1 MLVPNERPAFLQRVR
16 ALMPFDPLWLLLL
29 AMAFVLYSTGVDRNP
44 PGFYLD
50 EASISYN
57 AYAISIDG
65 HDEHGVAWP
74 LFFQTWDASV
84 AVNPVYVYVL
94 AAVFKVFG
102 PSILA
107 ARLLSALAGFA
118 AAVLLGVAAGQALR
132 NRRVMWVVAVSALVT
147 PWLFE
152 VSRLVFEV
160 ALFPLVLVLSLL
172 MVGRVAAKPRWS
184 WWEIAT
190 LGVLLGLLTY
200 TYTIGRLLGPLLAF
214 GLLVLGSRSRAVSI
228 GATWLVFGL
237 TLVPALVFNL
247 SSAGALSARAG
258 LLGWIEPGM
267 SPFDIGSTFLGHV
280 LANLDPRSLFLLGDP
295 NIRHH
300 VPVMGSVLVGT
311 AVLAIVGLGTVA
323 YGRWRDGWSRYVV
336 YGLLVALVPASL
348 TIDNFHTLRLIAF
361 PVFGLL
367 LAGIGAHWLLE
378 RSSGHRVVLI
388 GLLVVTVT
396 QALIFQ
402 LGFWR
407 QGPDR
412 GYAFDAAFPAVF
424 DAALSTGASPIYLRD
439 QGNIP
444 GYIEAYWYGALR
456 GMDRASFVRLRPDEI
471 PPAGAVVLGT
481 NKACGL
487 CEVLL
492 EDGDYIAYRAGGSTA
507 AGLIPNGDFEAV
519 GTTELDAFGAPIFGW
534 SSSPDT
540 ALAAGGARSDTAH
553 LVLAHLNDNT
563 TTKQSTSS
571 TVALGDEGILQV
583 QGFVRA
589 GPANQSVGRATIA
602 LIELDVDRQFVT
614 WHTRTV
620 DLPVG
625 GDWQEVRIDPVDLDP
640 ATAFA
645 YVSCFLEPGGTPGDT
660 ATFDDIVVDP
670 AS

>member
-1 MLVPNERPAFLQRVR
+1 MGESSERPAVLHRLQSRMR
-16 ALMPFDPLWLLLL
+16 FDPAWLVLLVL
-29 AMAFVLYSTGVDRNP
+29 AFALYSTGVDRNP

-65 HDEHGVAWP
+65 RDEHGVAWP

-84 AVNPVYVYVL
+84 AVNPVYVYGL

-107 ARLLSALAGFA
+107 ARLFSALAGFA
-118 AAVLLGVAAGQALR
+118 AAVLLGVAAGQALG
-132 NRRVMWVVAVSALVT
+132 NRRVMWVVAGSALVT
-147 PWLFE
+147 PWLFQ

-160 ALFPLVLVLSLL
+160 ALFPLILVLSLL

-184 WWEIAT
+184 WWEIAS

-214 GLLVLGSRSRAVSI
+214 GLVVLGSRSRASSI

-237 TLVPALVFNL
+237 MLVPALVFNL
-247 SSAGALSARAG
+247 SSAGALGARAG

-267 SPFDIGSTFLGHV
+267 SPFEIGSTFVGHA
-280 LANLDPRSLFLLGDP
+280 LANVDPRSLFLVGDP

-311 AVLAIVGLGTVA
+311 AVLAIVGLGRVVL
-323 YGRWRDGWSRYVV
+323 GRWRDGWSRYVV
-336 YGLLVALVPASL
+336 YGLLVSLVPASL

-361 PVFGLL
+361 PVFAVLL
-367 LAGIGAHWLLE
+367 VGIGTHWLSE
-378 RSSGHRVVLI
+378 RSNGHRVVLI
-388 GLLVVTVT
+388 GLLVVTIA
-396 QALIFQ
+396 QALVFQ

-407 QGPDR
+407 QGPER

-439 QGNIP
+439 QGNLP

-471 PPAGAVVLGT
+471 PPEGAVVLGT
-481 NKACGL
+481 DKSCGL
-487 CEVLL
+487 CDVLL
-492 EDGDYIAYRAGGSTA
+492 EDGDYIAYRAGASTA
-507 AGLIPNGDFEAV
+507 AGLLPNGDFEAV
-519 GTTELDAFGAPIFGW
+519 GTTALDAFGAPIFGW
-534 SSSPDT
+534 LSSPNT
-540 ALAAGGARSDTAH
+540 ALAAGGARSETAH
-553 LVLAHLNDNT
+553 LVLAHLT
-563 TTKQSTSS
+563 ETATTKQSTSS
-571 TVALGDEGILQV
+571 TIAPGDEDSLGTL
-583 QGFVRA
+583 GFVRA
-589 GPANQSVGRATIA
+589 GPANQSVSRATVA
-602 LIELDVDRQFVT
+602 LVEVDVDRQFVT
-614 WHTRTV
+614 WHTTTV

-625 GDWQEVRIDPVDLDP
+625 GDWQEVRIGPVDLDP
-640 ATAFA
+640 ATAFV

-660 ATFDDIVVDP
+660 AAFDDIVVDAAP
-670 AS
+670 